1 VRSAS
6 IFCWPRARTVF
17 FLREVGRFPAEAVWD
32 VPVDLELLAAVGV
45 CVFWALA
52 ADLLA
57 AG

>member
-1 VRSAS
+1 
-6 IFCWPRARTVF
+6 
-17 FLREVGRFPAEAVWD
+17 

>member
-1 VRSAS
+1 
-6 IFCWPRARTVF
+6 
-17 FLREVGRFPAEAVWD
+17 VGRFPTEAVWD